1 MKRNLTFAA
10 LFLCTLMTFAQFS
23 GSGAGTE
30 NDPYLIL
37 NPIQLNQ
44 MRNYLNQSG
53 VYFKL
58 MANIDL
64 TEFLEDENPTQ
75 GWQPVGTS
83 SNPFKG
89 ILDGD
94 GHTIIGLWSKRSD
107 YVGLFAYTHGA
118 TIKNLSLDVNMQG
131 TDHVG
136 GIAGYSSYTT
146 ISECSLSGSII
157 GDQNIGGYVGEYE
170 DGTFSNNKSTAIILG
185 NGDYVGGLIGNDKN
199 STIKYCSV
207 QSSVISSAN
216 QVGGLVGYAY
226 RCTFVNDSFFG
237 SVQGND
243 CVGGLVGRNNEGRDF
258 NNSFAIADV
267 TATGDDVGGL
277 AGYYISIWG
286 SSNCSCINNFSN
298 GSVSGHN
305 NVGGLIGEIGYTQYI
320 RKHSN
325 RNRIIKSYSNAV
337 VIGEENV
344 GGILGLMTDCDI
356 KSCVSI
362 NTTVHATI
370 KNAGRIFGKK
380 EDGSV
385 GTIGTTDENKGWNR
399 TLVIVSGVAQETLDG
414 EQHGTNASE
423 TTLKLKA
430 TYVGANWT
438 FDADNWAI
446 QETEC
451 YPYMSWQTAPPVI
464 TSDLVANA
472 TTISGKCIDGG
483 TVTLEIDGKKQQ
495 VVSSG
500 QKWTFD
506 VDPLQAGHEVRIS
519 AQADGKVPS
528 YFTTQV
534 ISYPGK
540 GTEEDPYRVYTA
552 EDLTGVYRKGYY
564 KLMNDIDLTE
574 WINKN
579 SPTEGWTGVG
589 REGSTMTQFDGNG
602 FKITGLW
609 SNSTRNHV
617 GLFSMFSNGTIKN
630 LTVMTAT
637 GKQVKGGDY
646 TGILIG
652 RNTNG
657 KIIDCT
663 VDGDVEGTIHVGG
676 FVGASEKNELT
687 NLLYRGTITS
697 SSDNAHIGGI
707 VGSSE
712 NDQIKGNYS
721 NATMA
726 TSGASANMGGIAG
739 TANSNIA
746 ESVSKGTLTATG
758 ENAQV
763 GGIVGTSQANGV
775 VEDCHSSS
783 TLNSTYAAAGIVSY
797 NYGTVTRSLATGN
810 LSTKN
815 YAAGVVGYNDGA
827 NAIVNKSVATN
838 NKIDVVYE
846 SQQVSQGAG
855 YGQRIVGGIKN
866 GAPAPEMDNYALK
879 TMQVSVNDV
888 PKKVYDDIMN
898 GAAKTAEQLGMVST
912 YTELGWD
919 FTSIWRMN
927 NSTKLPELKVNLEK
941 MEQTISLTELPS
953 MKYGDGAYQLPV
965 QTNEGLALTWT
976 IGNSN
981 VASISGNVLTIKKA
995 GTTSVS
1001 ATQEGNS
1008 DYKAFSESFTLTAAK
1023 APLTITA
1030 QNCSKNVGEENPV
1043 LTVKYDGFV
1052 LNENETVL
1060 TTQPT
1065 IQTEATTDSPV
1076 GTYRIS
1082 VSGAEA
1088 DNYDITFVSGTLTV
1102 VNEIATK
1109 NVLAIENVSSRSGVQ
1124 FTLPV
1129 ELRNENSITALQFEI
1144 VLPAGITISK
1154 CQLTDR
1160 KGDDHT
1166 VSYKKLANG
1175 NYQVTAIS
1183 LSKAIFSGTQGAV
1196 VNLTLDVDKGMT
1208 VGNYAISLTN
1218 IELTTSTTLA
1228 INPSDVTA
1236 TLTVSNIKVG
1246 DADGNGKISI
1256 TDAVA
1261 IVSHILGEDIDGFVA
1276 AAADVDGNGRITI
1289 TDAVAVVDMI
1299 LNGNASA
1306 KKRKFVKETLDP
1318 Q

>member
-83 SNPFKG
+83 NNQFKG
-89 ILDGD
+89 ILDGN
-94 GHTIIGLWSKRSD
+94 GHSITGLWSKRSD
-107 YVGLFAYTHGA
+107 YVGLFAYTDGA
-118 TIKNLSLDVNMQG
+118 TIKNLSLDVNIEG
-131 TDHVG
+131 NNYVG
-136 GIAGYSSYTT
+136 GFAGKSSSTT
-146 ISECSLSGSII
+146 ISGCNISGNIN
-157 GDQNIGGYVGEYE
+157 GNQYIGGYAGQ
-170 DGTFSNNKSTAIILG
+170 GQGIISNNKSSVSIVG
-185 NGDYVGGLIGNDKN
+185 KGDYVGGMIGIIHN
-199 STIKYCSV
+199 STMKDCSV
-207 QSSVISSAN
+207 QGYITSSAN
-216 QVGGLVGYAY
+216 EVGGLVGFVQD
-226 RCTFVNDSFFG
+226 RCTFKNNCFFG
-237 SVQGND
+237 RVQGGSY
-243 CVGGLVGRNNEGRDF
+243 VGGIVGKNYSMSSGTNIY
-258 NNSFAIADV
+258 NTFAIADV
-267 TATGDDVGGL
+267 TASGDYVGGL
-277 AGYYISIWG
+277 VGYCYSAF
-286 SSNCSCINNFSN
+286 NNFINNYFN
-298 GSVSGHN
+298 GSIIGQNH
-305 NVGGLIGEIGYTQYI
+305 VGGLIGTGGYVKI
-320 RKHSN
+320 SN
-325 RNRIIKSYSNAV
+325 CYSNANV
-337 VIGEENV
+337 SGDENV
-344 GGILGLMTDCDI
+344 GGLVGSMAYSCNI
-356 KSCVSI
+356 KSCAAI
-362 NTTVHATI
+362 NTTVHATV
-370 KNAGRIFGKK
+370 KNGGRIYGKC
-380 EDGSV
+380 DFNANV

-399 TLVIVSGVAQETLDG
+399 TLVMVSGVAQETPDG

-438 FDADNWAI
+438 FDSDNWAI

-451 YPYMSWQTAPPVI
+451 YPYMGWQTAPPVI
-464 TSDLVANA
+464 TSELVANA
-472 TTISGKCIDGG
+472 TAISGKCIDGG
-483 TVTLEIDGKKQQ
+483 TVTLEIDGEKKQ

-500 QKWTFD
+500 QRWTFD
-506 VDPLQAGHEVRIS
+506 VDPLQAGHEVRVS
-519 AQADGKVPS
+519 AQAEGKVPS

-534 ISYPGK
+534 VLYAGK
-540 GTEEDPYRVYTA
+540 GTEADPYRVYTA

-630 LTVMTAT
+630 LTVKTAS
-637 GKQVKGGDY
+637 GKKVKGGNC
-646 TGILIG
+646 TGVLIG
-652 RNTNG
+652 LNTNG

-663 VDGDVEGTIHVGG
+663 VYGDVEGTVNVGG
-676 FVGASEKNELT
+676 LVGASENNELT
-687 NLLYRGTITS
+687 NLVYNGTVTS
-697 SSDNAHIGGI
+697 SADNACVGGV

-721 NATMA
+721 NAIMT

-746 ESVSKGTLTATG
+746 ESVSKGNLTATG

-775 VEDCHSSS
+775 VEDCYSSA
-783 TLNSTYAAAGIVSY
+783 TLNSTYATAGIVSY

-879 TMQVSVNDV
+879 TMQVSVNDA
-888 PKKVYDDIMN
+888 PQKVYDDIMD

-1082 VSGAEA
+1082 VTGAEA

-1196 VNLTLDVDKGMT
+1196 VNLTLDVDKGVT
-1208 VGNYAISLTN
+1208 IGNYAISLTN

-1306 KKRKFVKETLDP
+1306 KKRNFVNETLDP